1 MTAVWRWL
9 VAEHV
14 SMGQE
19 SSGREPGGQSP
30 SPLERAAGLL
40 ALKSPGQIMR
50 VLGGAGLL
58 VLAGLA
64 WSWRDLPYDWNEAR
78 QGRRPLLAAKTWHY
92 QLTNYDLEK
101 LNKVEA
107 DVFVVDYA
115 LEGGKVPMTPEQVA
129 RLKKK
134 PDGSRRIVISYM
146 SIGEAEEYRYYWQ
159 DGWKAQKPAWLGP
172 ENCAWP
178 KAHAIRYWRDEWKDL
193 SFRKPESYIKRIID
207 AGFDGVY
214 LDRVDMYDW
223 FAKENP
229 NSRADMI
236 QYMVELSTQAK
247 KWKPGFF
254 ILPQNAEDLL
264 TERRYRRAVDALGK
278 EELLHSGSETGARN
292 PAHQIRQ
299 SYNDISHL
307 LWSYKPVFAVE
318 YVLTKEAIAKASAE
332 LRSLGIV
339 PTVQT
344 RGLDGNDPT
353 APVALDKAIGT
364 PERTAAE
371 CPKGT
376 AW

>member
-1 MTAVWRWL
+1 
-9 VAEHV
+9 
-14 SMGQE
+14 MGQD
-19 SSGREPGGQSP
+19 QSL
-30 SPLERAAGLL
+30 LERAAGVL
-40 ALKSPGQIMR
+40 ALTTPGKIMR
-50 VLGGAGLL
+50 ALSVLALF

-78 QGRRPLLAAKTWHY
+78 NGRRPLLAAKTWHY

-101 LNKVEA
+101 LNKVDA

-115 LEGGKVPMTPEQVA
+115 LEGGKVPMTRDQVD

-134 PDGSRRIVISYM
+134 PDGSRRYVISYM

-159 DGWKAQKPAWLGP
+159 EGWKAQKPVWLGP

-178 KAHAIRYWRDEWKDL
+178 KAHAIRYWRDEWKDI
-193 SFRKPESYIKRIID
+193 SFRKPDSYIKRIID
-207 AGFDGVY
+207 AGYDGVY
-214 LDRVDMYDW
+214 LDRVDMYDM
-223 FAKENP
+223 E
-229 NSRADMI
+229 
-236 QYMVELSTQAK
+236 ELSAQAK
-247 KWKPGFF
+247 SWKPGFF
-254 ILPQNAEDLL
+254 IVPQNAEDLL
-264 TERRYRRAVDALGK
+264 PDRRYRNAIDALGK

-292 PAHQIRQ
+292 PAENIR
-299 SYNDISHL
+299 SALSDINHL
-307 LWSYKPVFAVE
+307 LWAYKPVFAVE
-318 YVLTKEAIAKASAE
+318 YVLTKDAIAKSEAE

>member
-1 MTAVWRWL
+1 MW
-9 VAEHV
+9 H
-14 SMGQE
+14 
-19 SSGREPGGQSP
+19 SGRWNSGGFKAVVAQMLGLGMSL
-30 SPLERAAGLL
+30 LERIASKVG
-40 ALKSPGQIMR
+40 LKSPGQLMR
-50 VLGGAGLL
+50 ALGLL
-58 VLAGLA
+58 ALVALAALA
-64 WSWRDLPYDWNEAR
+64 WSWRDLAHDWNEAR

-107 DVFVVDYA
+107 DVFVIDYA
-115 LEGGKVPMTPEQVA
+115 LEGGKLPLTAEQVS

-134 PDGSRRIVISYM
+134 PDGSRRYVISYM
-146 SIGEAEEYRYYWQ
+146 SVGEAEEYRYYWQ

-178 KAHAIRYWRDEWKDL
+178 KAHAIRYWRDEWKDI
-193 SFRKPESYIKRIID
+193 SFRKPDSYIKRIVD

-214 LDRVDMYDW
+214 LDRVDMHDW

-229 NSRADMI
+229 NSRAEMI
-236 QYMVELSTQAK
+236 KYMVELSAQAK

-254 ILPQNAEDLL
+254 VLPQNAEDLL
-264 TERRYRRAVDALGK
+264 VDRTYRRVIDGLGK
-278 EELLHSGSETGARN
+278 EELLHSGSETGKRN
-292 PAHQIRQ
+292 PPSVIKSAL
-299 SYNDISHL
+299 SDINHL
-307 LWSYKPVFAVE
+307 LWAYKPVFAVE
-318 YVLTKEAIAKASAE
+318 YVLTKEAIAKSEAE

-353 APVALDKAIGT
+353 APVKLDKAIGT
-364 PERTAAE
+364 PERTQAE

>member
-1 MTAVWRWL
+1 
-9 VAEHV
+9 
-14 SMGQE
+14 MGQDA
-19 SSGREPGGQSP
+19 SL
-30 SPLERAAGLL
+30 LERGARIL
-40 ALKSPGQIMR
+40 ALGTPGQIMR
-50 VLGGAGLL
+50 ALGATGLL
-58 VLAGLA
+58 LLAGLA
-64 WSWRDLPYDWNEAR
+64 WSWRDVPHDWNEAR
-78 QGRRPLLAAKTWHY
+78 QGRRPLMAAKTWHY

-107 DVFVVDYA
+107 DVFVIDYA
-115 LEGGKVPMTPEQVA
+115 LEGGKVPMSREQVE

-134 PDGSRRIVISYM
+134 PDGSRRYVISYM

-159 DGWKAQKPAWLGP
+159 EGWKTQKPVWLGP

-178 KAHAIRYWRDEWKDL
+178 KAHAIRYWRDEWKDI
-193 SFRKPESYIKRIID
+193 SFRKPDSYIKRIID
-207 AGFDGVY
+207 AGYDGVY

-223 FAKENP
+223 FKKENA
-229 NSRADMI
+229 NSRAEMI
-236 QYMVELSTQAK
+236 KYMVELSTQAK
-247 KWKPGFF
+247 TWKPGFF
-254 ILPQNAEDLL
+254 ILPQNAEELMSD
-264 TERRYRRAVDALGK
+264 RAYRRAIDGMGK
-278 EELLHSGSETGARN
+278 EEFLHSGSETGKRN
-292 PAHQIRQ
+292 PEG
-299 SYNDISHL
+299 DIASTYSHLSHL
-307 LWSYKPVFAVE
+307 LWAYKPVFAVE
-318 YVLTKEAIAKASAE
+318 YVLTREAIAKSEAE

>member
-1 MTAVWRWL
+1 MVQDASAKDR
-9 VAEHV
+9 AG
-14 SMGQE
+14 SAGN
-19 SSGREPGGQSP
+19 GA
-30 SPLERAAGLL
+30 SPLERAASVL
-40 ALKSPGQIMR
+40 AIKTPRQIMR
-50 VLGGAGLL
+50 VLAAAALL

-64 WSWRDLPYDWNEAR
+64 WTWRDLPHDWNEMR
-78 QGRRPLLAAKTWHY
+78 QGRRPLMAAKTWHY

-115 LEGGKVPMTPEQVA
+115 VGGGKIPMTAAQVE

-134 PDGSRRIVISYM
+134 PDGSRRIVISYL

-159 DGWKAQKPAWLGP
+159 ESWAKQKPGWLGP

-193 SFRKPESYIKRIID
+193 SFRQPDSYIKRIID
-207 AGFDGVY
+207 VGFDGVY

-223 FAKENP
+223 FRKENP
-229 NSRADMI
+229 NSRAEMI
-236 QYMVELSTQAK
+236 KYMAELSAQSK
-247 KWKPGFF
+247 RWKPGFF
-254 ILPQNAEDLL
+254 VVPQNAEELL
-264 TERRYRRAVDALGK
+264 SDRRYRRVIDALGK
-278 EELLHSGSETGARN
+278 EDLLHSGSETGKRN
-292 PAHQIRQ
+292 PAGEIR
-299 SYNDISHL
+299 SNYMRISQL
-307 LWSYKPVFAVE
+307 LWAYKPVFAVE
-318 YVLTKEAIAKASAE
+318 YLLTKDAIAKSEAE
-332 LRSLGIV
+332 LRSLNIV

-353 APVALDKAIGT
+353 APIKLEKEIGT

-376 AW
+376 SW

>member
-1 MTAVWRWL
+1 
-9 VAEHV
+9 
-14 SMGQE
+14 MGQD
-19 SSGREPGGQSP
+19 QSL
-30 SPLERAAGLL
+30 LERAARLL
-40 ALKSPGQIMR
+40 ALKTPSQLVRALG
-50 VLGGAGLL
+50 VLGSVL
-58 VLAGLA
+58 LAGLA
-64 WSWRDLPYDWNEAR
+64 WSWRDLPQDWNEAR

-101 LNKVEA
+101 LNKVDA
-107 DVFVVDYA
+107 DVFVIDYA
-115 LEGGKVPMTPEQVA
+115 LEGGKVPMTREQVE

-134 PDGSRRIVISYM
+134 PDGSRRYVISYM

-159 DGWKAQKPAWLGP
+159 EGWKAQKPVWLGP

-193 SFRKPESYIKRIID
+193 SFRKPDSYIKRIID
-207 AGFDGVY
+207 AGYDGVY

-223 FAKENP
+223 FKKENA
-229 NSRADMI
+229 NSREDMI
-236 QYMVELSTQAK
+236 KYMEELSAQAK
-247 KWKPGFF
+247 SWKPGFF
-254 ILPQNAEDLL
+254 IVPQNAEDLL
-264 TERRYRRAVDALGK
+264 VERRYRRVVDALGK

-292 PAHQIRQ
+292 PAESIR
-299 SYNDISHL
+299 SAMSDINHL

-318 YVLTKEAIAKASAE
+318 YVLTKDAIAKSEAE

>member
-1 MTAVWRWL
+1 
-9 VAEHV
+9 
-14 SMGQE
+14 MGQD
-19 SSGREPGGQSP
+19 QSL
-30 SPLERAAGLL
+30 LERAAHMVALKTPAQTMRALGAIGLL
-40 ALKSPGQIMR
+40 L
-50 VLGGAGLL
+50 
-58 VLAGLA
+58 LAGLA
-64 WSWRDLPYDWNEAR
+64 WSWRELPYDWNEAR

-107 DVFVVDYA
+107 DVFVIDYA
-115 LEGGKVPMTPEQVA
+115 VGGGKIPMTPEQVA

-159 DGWKAQKPAWLGP
+159 EGWKAQKPAWLGP

-193 SFRKPESYIKRIID
+193 SFRKPDSYIKRIID

-223 FAKENP
+223 FKKEKSD
-229 NSRADMI
+229 SRAQMI
-236 QYMVELSTQAK
+236 TYMEELSAQSK
-247 KWKPGFF
+247 RWKPGFF
-254 ILPQNAEDLL
+254 VVPQNAEELL
-264 TERRYRRAVDALGK
+264 SDRRYRQVIDALGK
-278 EELLHSGSETGARN
+278 EELLHSGSETGKRN
-292 PAHQIRQ
+292 PASEIHSNYTQ
-299 SYNDISHL
+299 ISHL
-307 LWSYKPVFAVE
+307 LWAYKPVFAVE
-318 YVLTKEAIAKASAE
+318 YVLTKEAIAKSESE

-353 APVALDKAIGT
+353 APIKLEKEIGT

-376 AW
+376 SW